1 MEDAVFWIW
10 LQLVFQSDSFRL
22 EEILSIYA
30 TPKEIYDSSEETLR
44 ISNCFTAKERT
55 KIKNTSLE
63 LAKDIYNQSIA
74 LGCKVL
80 TPASEEYPDC
90 LRNIYAMPLVLYVK
104 GDLSI
109 VKDFPSIAMVGT
121 RDLSIYGKEASQS
134 LASALA
140 KAGVIIVSGLALGI
154 DTICHTAALKA
165 GGKTIAVLGCGIDY
179 NYPISNTELKR
190 IISENG
196 AVITEYPPGTPPI
209 ARNFPFRN
217 RIISGISLG
226 VVVVE
231 ASEKS
236 GSLITAGHALSQG
249 RDVFAVPNSIFE
261 AGSKGTHK
269 LIKQGAK
276 IVTSPIDI
284 LEEYF
289 HLYAE
294 KMNEYGIDLQDSTP
308 RLYETKMEERSKPI
322 PKKTNLENLCS
333 TEQKTTLK
341 QTKKTP
347 PAYLTKLQL
356 EIYNLL
362 EVQPISIEII
372 YTTLNLTIAETLSTL
387 TELEIYDLVKAMPAR
402 RFCLK

>member
-1 MEDAVFWIW
+1 
-10 LQLVFQSDSFRL
+10 
-22 EEILSIYA
+22 
-30 TPKEIYDSSEETLR
+30 
-44 ISNCFTAKERT
+44 
-55 KIKNTSLE
+55 
-63 LAKDIYNQSIA
+63 
-74 LGCKVL
+74 
-80 TPASEEYPDC
+80 
-90 LRNIYAMPLVLYVK
+90 
-104 GDLSI
+104 
-109 VKDFPSIAMVGT
+109 
-121 RDLSIYGKEASQS
+121 EAAQS
-134 LASALA
+134 LTASLA
-140 KAGVIIVSGLALGI
+140 KAGVVIVSGLAVGI

-179 NYPISNTELKR
+179 NYPTSNAELKR

-231 ASEKS
+231 ANEKS

-261 AGSKGTHK
+261 SGAKGTHK

-294 KMNEYGIDLQDSTP
+294 KMNDYGINLEDSTATLFEKTVNDIP
-308 RLYETKMEERSKPI
+308 KSVIKKIDMENSCEAVEKPI
-322 PKKTNLENLCS
+322 IKKVAKS
-333 TEQKTTLK
+333 I
-341 QTKKTP
+341 KTP
-347 PAYLTKLQL
+347 PSYLTKLQL

-362 EVQPISIEII
+362 DTQPVSIQII
-372 YTTLNLTIAETLSTL
+372 YTTLNLTISETLSTL
-387 TELEIYDLVKAMPAR
+387 TELEIYDLVKAMPGR
-402 RFCLK
+402 KFSLK

>member
-1 MEDAVFWIW
+1 MEDTIFWIW

-22 EEILSIYA
+22 EEILSIYS
-30 TPKEIYDSSEETLR
+30 TPREIYDSSEETLR
-44 ISNCFTAKERT
+44 ISNCFTVKERT

-63 LAKDIYNQSIA
+63 LAKEIYNQSIA
-74 LGCKVL
+74 LGCTVL
-80 TPASEEYPDC
+80 TPASEEYPNC

-109 VKDFPSIAMVGT
+109 IKDFPAIAMVGT

-134 LASALA
+134 LTTSLA
-140 KAGVIIVSGLALGI
+140 RAGVVIVSGLAVGI

-179 NYPISNTELKR
+179 NYPASNMELKR

-209 ARNFPFRN
+209 GRNFPFRN

-261 AGSKGTHK
+261 PLSKGTHK

-294 KMNEYGIDLQDSTP
+294 KMKTYGIDLQDSTP
-308 RLYETKMEERSKPI
+308 TRYETKIDNQSKRTVKKI
-322 PKKTNLENLCS
+322 PGEDLCDIP
-333 TEQKTTLK
+333 EKPALK
-341 QTKKTP
+341 QVKKVP

-362 EVQPISIEII
+362 DTQPISIEII

-387 TELEIYDLVKAMPAR
+387 TELEIYDLVKAMPGR